1 MSSIFSTQNRQTFL
15 RRKYCFLVASAL
27 SPPVGRMD
35 PLMGRPPRCSGIL
48 FTHLFCYG
56 SGCRCRSRDGSA
68 RHGSAWSGTRGL
80 GRAGH
85 GMFQR
90 NTGSGRRRGLTR
102 GALFAL
108 FLAFFDLLQ
117 LFVDADTLEFHYQV
131 RHAQAPLQ
139 FDHRLRLG
147 GELQQNVEAF
157 VALLNAI
164 GQLAYA
170 PLVGFVD
177 VPSLGSDKCGQLF
190 DQMIDFFFRR
200 IRPEYEQ
207 LFVDPHSSS
216 FKPGARR
223 LNFAMDFSTPSAM
236 MDSTACDA

>member
-27 SPPVGRMD
+27 SPPVGRME
-35 PLMGRPPRCSGIL
+35 PLMGRPPRCSAML
-48 FTHLFCYG
+48 LSYLFCD
-56 SGCRCRSRDGSA
+56 RSRGHGSRYRCAGHGSARSWTRRFGSA
-68 RHGSAWSGTRGL
+68 RHGML
-80 GRAGH
+80 
-85 GMFQR
+85 QR
-90 NTGSGRRRGLTR
+90 NTGGGRRRRFTR
-102 GALFAL
+102 GAFFAL
-108 FLAFFDLLQ
+108 FLALFNLFQ
-117 LFVDADTLEFHYQV
+117 FFVDADALEFHYQV
-131 RHAQAPLQ
+131 RHAQAPLHFQ
-139 FDHRLRLG
+139 NRFRLG

-177 VPSLGSDKCGQLF
+177 VASLGGDQRGQLF